1 MQAGNFDMVN
11 MLTSLRN
18 NKCKEL
24 MQHLEAPDDDEKGL
38 LGMHVAPMPCAKR
51 SKKLLFESIKDV
63 VEVVVK

>member
-24 MQHLEAPDDDEKGL
+24 MQQVEAPDDDEQDL
-38 LGMHVAPMPCAKR
+38 LGMPAAPMPSAKR
-51 SKKLLFESIKDV
+51 SKKLLFEGIQDV
-63 VEVVVK
+63 VE